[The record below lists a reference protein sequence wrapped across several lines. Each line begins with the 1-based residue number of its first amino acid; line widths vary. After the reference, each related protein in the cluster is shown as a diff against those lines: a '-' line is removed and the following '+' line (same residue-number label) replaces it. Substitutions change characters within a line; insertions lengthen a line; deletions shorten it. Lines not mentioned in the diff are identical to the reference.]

1 MDSKMQKVAN
11 IIGYLIGGIL
21 VSLAGIAVIATFG
34 RLILWILGL

>member
-21 VSLAGIAVIATFG
+21 VSLVGVAIIAVLVKT
-34 RLILWILGL
+34 ILWVVGL

>member
-21 VSLAGIAVIATFG
+21 VSLVGIAVIAIFG